1 MYKLILA
8 DDETDVREGL
18 LHQIDWE
25 ALGFDSVETAEN
37 GKEASEMIEKTRPDV
52 VVTDIQMPFMNGLQL
67 AEWIREHYPATRII
81 ILTGFEEFEYAQR
94 AIKLQIDEYVLK
106 PFSSKDLEQ
115 VLTKVKLSI
124 DQEIH
129 ERENIQVLREHYRQ
143 NLPLLQNLFLASM
156 VTRQI
161 AQTELEEKCRSYQLN
176 LQGSQY
182 GIALISLDRMLTR
195 LQGPYHSYSPGQIEP
210 SSAGESLSL
219 RDTPNIELKN
229 FAVLNIAQE
238 TLKDHQ
244 RGYAFIHAGEVVL
257 LLKGDESEDEP
268 FMEQSLH
275 LLEQIRHNVERYLK
289 LTVTIGAGLSRG
301 QLSSMPES
309 YREARQA
316 LDYRMI
322 LGTNKVIL
330 IGDVENREVRTLVFD
345 ANLEQQ
351 LVRTIKLGDDDELL
365 DMMDDLFS
373 ELIGS
378 GKPYAD
384 YQLFLL
390 EMLTVLVKTAKE
402 QGADL
407 DAVFGDS
414 SNGLAAIAMFTLAE
428 DAKEWFTGICLR
440 LRSFIAA
447 DRQSGYQRIVE
458 DAKSYVKDHYMEE
471 DMSIGRLC
479 QHLHISTGYF
489 SNIFKKETKMTF
501 VAYLMSIRMEAA
513 KELLMMSDLKA
524 FEIAEKVGFSDPNYF
539 SFCFKK
545 SFGVSPKEF
554 RNGVRQ

>member
-18 LHQIDWE
+18 LDQINWA

-37 GKEASEMIEKTRPDV
+37 GREAAEMIEKSRPDV

-67 AEWIREHYPATRII
+67 AEWIRQYSPSTRII
-81 ILTGFEEFEYAQR
+81 ILTGFEEFEYAQK

-115 VLTKVKLSI
+115 VLTKVKQSI
-124 DQEIH
+124 DREMEQ
-129 ERENIQVLREHYRQ
+129 RENLQALREHYRQ
-143 NLPLLQNLFLASM
+143 NLPMLQNLFLAGI
-156 VTRQI
+156 VTRKI
-161 AQTELEEKCRSYQLN
+161 STSELEQKCRSYQLD
-176 LQGSQY
+176 LEGEQF
-182 GIALISLDRMLTR
+182 AVAVISLDRMLTR
-195 LQGPYHSYSPGQIEP
+195 LQGAYQPSPSDFSD
-210 SSAGESLSL
+210 SSGETGSL
-219 RDTPNIELKN
+219 RDTPNVELKQ

-238 TLKDHQ
+238 TMEKHR

-257 LLKGDESEDEP
+257 LMLGRERRSSG
-268 FMEQSLH
+268 FMEENLR
-275 LLEQIRHNVERYLK
+275 LLEEIRHHVERYLK
-289 LTVTIGAGLSRG
+289 LTVTIGAGLPGSE
-301 QLSSMPES
+301 LAKMPES
-309 YREARQA
+309 YGEARQA

-322 LGTNKVIL
+322 LGTNKVIW
-330 IGDVENREVRTLVFD
+330 IGDVEQRSDRPLVFD
-345 ANLEQQ
+345 ESLEQQ
-351 LVRTIKLGDDDELL
+351 LVRKIKLGSDGELL
-365 DMMDDLFS
+365 EMMDELFS

-378 GKPYAD
+378 GQSYGD
-384 YQLFLL
+384 FQLFLL
-390 EMLTVLVKTAKE
+390 ELLTTLVKTAKE
-402 QGADL
+402 HNADL
-407 DAVFGDS
+407 EAVFGDS
-414 SNGLAAIAMFTLAE
+414 GTGLAAIASFTLAE

-447 DRQSGYQRIVE
+447 DRQSGYRRLVE
-458 DAKSYVKDHYMEE
+458 EAKSYVKAHYAEE

-501 VAYLMSIRMEAA
+501 VGYLMGIRMEAA
-513 KELLMMSDLKA
+513 QELLLMTDLKA

-545 SFGVSPKEF
+545 RFGVSPKEY
-554 RNGVRQ
+554 RNGVRA